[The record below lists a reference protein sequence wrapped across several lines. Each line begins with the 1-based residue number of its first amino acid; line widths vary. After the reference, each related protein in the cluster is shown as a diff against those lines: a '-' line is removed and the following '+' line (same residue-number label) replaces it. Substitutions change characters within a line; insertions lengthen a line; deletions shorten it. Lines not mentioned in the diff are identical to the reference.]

1 MKNRWTVVTENIGE
15 NAIGT
20 PIKSRH
26 YLYGFGDDL
35 SECFTEEKMKNIE
48 IIPYEK
54 WTSNDFA
61 EILGNEYEN
70 ANYHRFVNIPN
81 IILRAVR
88 EQNLGWEIENCLMK
102 RICEALYDEI

>member
-1 MKNRWTVVTENIGE
+1 MKNRWIVVAEKIGE

-20 PIKSRH
+20 PIELRN
-26 YLYGFGDDL
+26 YLFGDNL
-35 SECFTEEKMKNIE
+35 SEFYTEEEIKNVRV
-48 IIPYEK
+48 IPYEK

-70 ANYHRFVNIPN
+70 ANYHRFVNVPN

-88 EQNLGWEIENCLMK
+88 EQGLGWKVEDCLMR

>member
-1 MKNRWTVVTENIGE
+1 MKDRWIVVAENIGE

-20 PIKSRH
+20 PIKARH
-26 YLYGFGDDL
+26 YLFGNDL
-35 SECFTEEKMKNIE
+35 TEFFDEEEIKNVE
-48 IIPYEK
+48 IIPYKK

-61 EILGNEYEN
+61 EILGNEYED
-70 ANYHRFVNIPN
+70 ANYHRFVNVPN

-88 EQNLGWEIENCLMK
+88 EQGLGWETENCLMK